1 MAQNPKSITRVVI
14 TGASGVGKTTLVEK
28 LAPLLSVPVIPELA
42 RQMCLDMGYDKIGS
56 IPDQEGFKKQVL
68 ARQIEEE
75 NRLGNFVSDRSAI
88 DCWALWQRWNQNTAM
103 TYDTEE
109 VYNKA
114 RGQAET
120 YTHVIYVPPMFPP
133 VDDGF
138 RWTEPDYQKQ
148 MDRIIRMTLYDWNLW
163 DRTLTIS
170 AKENDARIKE
180 ILAWM
185 EI

>member
-1 MAQNPKSITRVVI
+1 
-14 TGASGVGKTTLVEK
+14 VEL
-28 LAPLLSVPVIPELA
+28 LAPLLSVPIIPELA
-42 RQMCLDMGYDKIGS
+42 RQMCLDMGYDKIGN

-68 ARQIEEE
+68 NRQIEEE
-75 NRLGNFVSDRSAI
+75 NRLENFVSDRSTI

-109 VYNKA
+109 VYAKA
-114 RGQAET
+114 RSQAET
-120 YTHVIYVPPMFPP
+120 YTHIIYVPPMFPP

-163 DRTLTIS
+163 DKTLTIS
-170 AKENDARIKE
+170 DKDSDARVRE
-180 ILAWM
+180 VLAWM

>member
-1 MAQNPKSITRVVI
+1 MATNPKSTTRVVI
-14 TGASGVGKTTLVEK
+14 TGASGVGKTTLVEQ

-42 RQMCLDMGYDKIGS
+42 RQMCLDMGYDKIGN

-68 ARQIEEE
+68 DRQIEEE
-75 NRLGNFVSDRSAI
+75 NRLGGFVSDRSAI

-109 VYNKA
+109 IYA
-114 RGQAET
+114 RARSQAET

-133 VDDGF
+133 VEDGF

-163 DRTLTIS
+163 DKTLTIS
-170 AKENDARIKE
+170 DENNDARVKE
-180 ILAWM
+180 VLAWM
-185 EI
+185 EV

>member
-1 MAQNPKSITRVVI
+1 M
-14 TGASGVGKTTLVEK
+14 EK
-28 LAPLLSVPVIPELA
+28 LAPLLYVPVIPELA
-42 RQMCLDMGYDKIGS
+42 RQMCLEMGYDKIGN

-68 ARQIEEE
+68 DRQIEAE

-103 TYDTEE
+103 TYDTEH
-109 VYNKA
+109 VYDKA
-114 RGQAET
+114 RRQAET
-120 YTHVIYVPPMFPP
+120 YTHIIYVPPMFPP

-163 DRTLTIS
+163 DLTLTITS
-170 AKENDARIKE
+170 KETKARVKE
-180 ILAWM
+180 VLLWM

>member
-1 MAQNPKSITRVVI
+1 MAQNPKSTTRVVI
-14 TGASGVGKTTLVEK
+14 TGASGVGKTTLVEE

-42 RQMCLDMGYDKIGS
+42 RQMCLDMGYDKIGN

-68 ARQIEEE
+68 DRQIAEE
-75 NRLGNFVSDRSAI
+75 NRLGNFISDRSVI
-88 DCWALWQRWNQNTAM
+88 DCWALWQRWNLNTAM

-114 RGQAET
+114 RSQAET

-133 VDDGF
+133 VEDGF

-148 MDRIIRMTLYDWNLW
+148 MDRIIRMTLHDWNLW
-163 DRTLTIS
+163 NKTLTIS
-170 AKENDARIKE
+170 DKDNNARVKEVI
-180 ILAWM
+180 AWM
-185 EI
+185 EV